1 MVFGFRYWVTL
12 AMVSLGCAVF
22 FYMFFSKWKGNKNS
36 FKNRI
41 AESLALVS
49 LASLQLDAY
58 LATGDTSKSQHFVDA
73 YKISFNSKITFDIVV
88 KTLSKR
94 IAFLTVCAFFMMNIN
109 IFFAGLTSTLT
120 VDLVEN
126 PIESLDDLLAKRA
139 KYQIVTYAGY

>member
-1 MVFGFRYWVTL
+1 MPTKFLLIHKDFGQY
-12 AMVSLGCAVF
+12 
-22 FYMFFSKWKGNKNS
+22 
-36 FKNRI
+36 
-41 AESLALVS
+41 
-49 LASLQLDAY
+49 
-58 LATGDTSKSQHFVDA
+58 
-73 YKISFNSKITFDIVV
+73 IVV

-139 KYQIVTYAGY
+139 KYQIVTYAGYKKLHRNFCAFSEIE